1 MSRKSQVKLT
11 KEYEELFGNLN
22 ARIELLTRTQSE
34 TLEEYVA
41 ILPNFIPLNF
51 KKIIAASYLLCLTEE
66 IFQVTFDNFRIDMI
80 TFCSMLGFNFQ
91 LSHGIPSHV
100 FVDDY
105 LTKFVQ
111 ILKVSSDTLQE
122 MLKTF
127 IVELASGY
135 SPTLV
140 QTLVIMDFLQPLF
153 LEMLSII
160 EKEIDLRFVCAILT
174 TAIEDFIDRKS
185 RLKKGEEIG
194 SSSIVAVFEE
204 FKVQYPLSLGR
215 DLVYDMC
222 LKLTLG
228 RTWKS
233 LETLVQKEIET
244 LSESIATQREDSL
257 AQYYANV
264 AREKEMYSDGYYV
277 SMITGRLFELF
288 VLGRSMTE
296 NLRNGIVNAVDVMIR
311 RCLIDKHG
319 YASASGEET
328 LDIANNLLWE
338 TVWELPQI
346 LAAVLNPDEIMEIMK
361 INKPREWLKTREK
374 ELKIRFSRLLS
385 RYSGLNPLPA
395 VIGNAFIKILET
407 AMNMKVRITFD

>member
-22 ARIELLTRTQSE
+22 SRIELLTRTQSE
-34 TLEEYVA
+34 TLDQYVN
-41 ILPNFIPLNF
+41 ILPDFIPPNF

-66 IFQVTFDNFRIDMI
+66 IYQVTFDHFRVDMI

-91 LSHGIPSHV
+91 ISHGIPSHV
-100 FVDDY
+100 FVDKY
-105 LTKFVQ
+105 LSKFVQ

-153 LEMLSII
+153 FEMLSII

-194 SSSIVAVFEE
+194 DSSIVAVFEE
-204 FKVQYPLSLGR
+204 FKNQYPLSQGR
-215 DLVYDMC
+215 DLIYDMC
-222 LKLTLG
+222 SKLTIG
-228 RTWKS
+228 RTWEV
-233 LETLVQKEIET
+233 LETLVQKEIDS

-257 AQYYANV
+257 AQYHANV

-311 RCLIDKHG
+311 RYLIDKHG

-361 INKPREWLKTREK
+361 TDNPQEWLKVREK
-374 ELKIRFSRLLS
+374 GLKIRFNRLLS

>member
-22 ARIELLTRTQSE
+22 SRIELLTRTQSE
-34 TLEEYVA
+34 TLEQYVHQ
-41 ILPNFIPLNF
+41 LPDFIPVNF
-51 KKIIAASYLLCLTEE
+51 KNIIAASYLLCLTEE
-66 IFQVTFDNFRIDMI
+66 LYQVTFDSFRIDMI

-91 LSHGIPSHV
+91 LSHGIPSHI
-100 FVDDY
+100 FVDEY

-127 IVELASGY
+127 IAELASGF

-140 QTLVIMDFLQPLF
+140 KTLVIMNFLRPLF

-194 SSSIVAVFEE
+194 NSSIVAVFEE
-204 FKVQYPLSLGR
+204 FKKQYPLSQGQ
-215 DLVYDMC
+215 DLIYDMC
-222 LKLTLG
+222 SKLTLG
-228 RTWKS
+228 RTWE
-233 LETLVQKEIET
+233 LVETLVQKEIEA
-244 LSESIATQREDSL
+244 LSESIATQREESL
-257 AQYYANV
+257 AQYHANA
-264 AREKEMYSDGYYV
+264 AREKEMYSDDYYV

-311 RCLIDKHG
+311 RYLIDKHG
-319 YASASGEET
+319 YASASGDET

-338 TVWELPQI
+338 TVWEIPQI

-361 INKPREWLKTREK
+361 TDSPREWLKSREE
-374 ELKIRFSRLLS
+374 ELKARFSRLLS
-385 RYSGLNPLPA
+385 RYAGLNPLPA
-395 VIGNAFIKILET
+395 VIGNAFIKMLET
-407 AMNMKVRITFD
+407 AQNMRVRITFD

>member
-22 ARIELLTRTQSE
+22 SRIELLTRTQSE
-34 TLEEYVA
+34 TLEQYVHQ
-41 ILPNFIPLNF
+41 LPDFIPVNF
-51 KKIIAASYLLCLTEE
+51 KNIIAASYLLCLTEE
-66 IFQVTFDNFRIDMI
+66 LYQVTFDSFRIDMI

-91 LSHGIPSHV
+91 LSHGIPSHI
-100 FVDDY
+100 FVDEY

-127 IVELASGY
+127 IAELASGF

-140 QTLVIMDFLQPLF
+140 KTLVIMNFLRPLF

-194 SSSIVAVFEE
+194 NSSIVAVFEE
-204 FKVQYPLSLGR
+204 FKKQYPLSQGQ
-215 DLVYDMC
+215 DLIYDMC
-222 LKLTLG
+222 SKLTLG
-228 RTWKS
+228 RTWE
-233 LETLVQKEIET
+233 LVETLVQKEIEA
-244 LSESIATQREDSL
+244 LSESIATQREESL
-257 AQYYANV
+257 AQYHANV
-264 AREKEMYSDGYYV
+264 AREKEMYSDDYYV

-311 RCLIDKHG
+311 RYLIDKHG
-319 YASASGEET
+319 YASASGDET

-338 TVWELPQI
+338 TVWEIPQI

-361 INKPREWLKTREK
+361 TDSPREWLKSREE
-374 ELKIRFSRLLS
+374 ELKARFSRLLS
-385 RYSGLNPLPA
+385 RYAGLNPLPA
-395 VIGNAFIKILET
+395 VIGNAFIKMLET
-407 AMNMKVRITFD
+407 AQNMRVRITFD